1 MIERVKVKNY
11 EVILDL
17 ERNEPKLFA
26 VLRNNSVIITPTI
39 EDKDLADVGR
49 LLLDWFKLPYVS
61 CSLEL
66 HLDSHK
72 KLMQANVDS
81 WNSLPFVLTHSFHDS
96 NLNQR
101 KVQVKGLKNILNYKG
116 DSLNTVRL
124 R

>member
-26 VLRNNSVIITPTI
+26 VLRNNSVILTPTI

-81 WNSLPFVLTHSFHDS
+81 WDSLP
-96 NLNQR
+96 
-101 KVQVKGLKNILNYKG
+101 
-116 DSLNTVRL
+116 
-124 R
+124 